1 MLMNN
6 VIAKFNKICH
16 YCGAELKGRSDK
28 KFCDDYCRNNYYY
41 KINTQRTSYI
51 KRINSVLQHNRKI
64 LHYLCGCGRVLVPKQ
79 EMDSLGFDYEYFTG
93 LYKTK
98 KGVDYFVV
106 YDYAFSV
113 VNENIVSIVKYLN
126 KV

>member
-1 MLMNN
+1 M
-6 VIAKFNKICH
+6 
-16 YCGAELKGRSDK
+16 
-28 KFCDDYCRNNYYY
+28 
-41 KINTQRTSYI
+41 
-51 KRINSVLQHNRKI
+51 
-64 LHYLCGCGRVLVPKQ
+64 PKQ

>member
-1 MLMNN
+1 MSLQR
-6 VIAKFNKICH
+6 
-16 YCGAELKGRSDK
+16 KG
-28 KFCDDYCRNNYYY
+28 F
-41 KINTQRTSYI
+41 
-51 KRINSVLQHNRKI
+51 L
-64 LHYLCGCGRVLVPKQ
+64 PKQ